1 MTIRQEQSQQKSAAV
16 SRPRLRGT
24 LAGLSLLAIL
34 AGCNQT
40 DNSANLGVSSDAAAT
55 GDQPAAAQ
63 QQAAVIQG
71 GCPQVFLRDGTAV
84 YRKYAKGAK
93 DDPEKLLFQ
102 ATLADTTRRC
112 VLNESQLVVTVM
124 AQGRIV
130 TGPAGTPGTVT
141 MPIRVAATDGTQTL
155 YSQLVQFEATI
166 PADSGTGQF
175 IFSHANIPLPGGS
188 GNFTKLYMGFDEGP
202 YNTK

>member
-1 MTIRQEQSQQKSAAV
+1 V
-16 SRPRLRGT
+16 SC
-24 LAGLSLLAIL
+24 LSLLAIL

-55 GDQPAAAQ
+55 GGQPAATG

-71 GCPQVFLRDGTAV
+71 SCPQVFLRDGTAV
-84 YRKYAKGAK
+84 YRKFAKGAK
-93 DDPEKLLFQ
+93 KDDQDKLLFQ
-102 ATLADTTRRC
+102 ATLVDTTRRC
-112 VLNESQLVVTVM
+112 VLNESQLVITVM

-130 TGPAGTPGTVT
+130 TGSAGAAGAVT

-155 YSQLVQFEATI
+155 YSQLVQFEAAI

-175 IFSHANIPLPGGS
+175 LFTHAGIALPGGA
-188 GNFTKLYMGFDEGP
+188 GTFTKLYVGFDEGP

>member
-1 MTIRQEQSQQKSAAV
+1 MTIRQEQSQQRCAAV
-16 SRPRLRGT
+16 LRPRLRGT
-24 LAGLSLLAIL
+24 LAGLSLLAVL
-34 AGCNQT
+34 AGCSQT
-40 DNSANLGVSSDAAAT
+40 DKGADLGVSSDAAA
-55 GDQPAAAQ
+55 GGQPAATQ
-63 QQAAVIQG
+63 SAVIQG
-71 GCPQVFLRDGTAV
+71 GCPQVYLRDGTAV

-93 DDPEKLLFQ
+93 DDPDKLLFQ

-112 VLNESQLVVTVM
+112 VLNENQLVVTVM

-141 MPIRVAATDGTQTL
+141 MPIRVAASDGNQTL

-175 IFSHANIPLPGGS
+175 LFTHANIPLPGGS
-188 GNFTKLYMGFDEGP
+188 GNFSKLYMGFDEGP

>member
-1 MTIRQEQSQQKSAAV
+1 MTIRQEQSQQKSAAAL
-16 SRPRLRGT
+16 RPRLRGIF
-24 LAGLSLLAIL
+24 AGLSLLAVL

-40 DNSANLGVSSDAAAT
+40 DNSANLGVSSDA
-55 GDQPAAAQ
+55 GGQPAATSQ

-71 GCPQVFLRDGTAV
+71 SCPQVFLRDGTAV

-93 DDPEKLLFQ
+93 DDPGKLLFQ

-141 MPIRVAATDGTQTL
+141 MPVRVAATDGTQTL

-175 IFSHANIPLPGGS
+175 LFTHANIPLPGGAGS
-188 GNFTKLYMGFDEGP
+188 FTKLYVGFDEGP

>member
-1 MTIRQEQSQQKSAAV
+1 MTIR
-16 SRPRLRGT
+16 R
-24 LAGLSLLAIL
+24 LAGISLLALL

-40 DNSANLGVSSDAAAT
+40 DNSANLGVSGEGAGA
-55 GDQPAAAQ
+55 GQAAQ
-63 QQAAVIQG
+63 QQQQAVIQG

-84 YRKYAKGAK
+84 YRTYAKGAK
-93 DDPEKLLFQ
+93 DDPDKLLFQ

-112 VLNESQLVVTVM
+112 VLTENQLQVTVM

-130 TGPAGTPGTVT
+130 QGAADQAGTVT
-141 MPIRVAATDGTQTL
+141 MPIRVAASDGSQTL
-155 YSQLVQFEATI
+155 YSQLIQFEATI

-175 IFSHANIPLPGGS
+175 VFTHPNIPLPGGS